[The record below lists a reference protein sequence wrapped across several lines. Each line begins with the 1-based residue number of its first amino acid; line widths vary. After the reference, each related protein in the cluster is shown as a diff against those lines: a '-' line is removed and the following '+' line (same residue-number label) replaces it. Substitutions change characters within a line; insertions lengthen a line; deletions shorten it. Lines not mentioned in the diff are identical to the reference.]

1 MKPALALALL
11 LAAVPAWLHAQPTPI
26 EPTAAATAT
35 ATATQSPTTAFAV
48 DIQAPDPVREV
59 LERHLDL
66 LRYRELT
73 DLSDGELARLLV
85 AARQN
90 VQDLV
95 ATMGYFSP
103 TIDIDPPPE
112 GSSGPERRVKLR
124 VTPGEPS
131 LVTQVNLQFTG
142 AIETDPAASTQRQQ
156 INFDWSLRQGMRF
169 TQAQWDAAKQQ
180 ALRQLTTQRY
190 PVGQISNSL
199 ADIDPASRSAALS
212 LTLDS
217 GPAYRLG
224 QLLINGNVH
233 HDREMVE
240 RLARLSPGA
249 VYEQADLV
257 QAQQRLVDSGFF
269 DSAYVALDTSGDP
282 QAAPVTVQL
291 REAPLQKLVLGI
303 GASTDSGARFS
314 VEHTHHKLPVIG
326 WRAVSKLTLDQDKQ
340 AIGTELTGPPDE
352 GNWRWAT
359 AAQLESERT
368 GSFDVNS
375 QRLRVGRS
383 QNSERFDRNY
393 YLQYDR
399 SRTAATALTAAKVA
413 DAVSAN
419 VAFTLRSFDSLPF
432 PSSGWGLGLEL
443 GGGVTLG
450 DKRDPYGR
458 VRARWLS
465 YYPLASRDDDL
476 STQVRAGRIAVR
488 AEAGAVIAKEGI
500 ALPSAQLFLA
510 GGDNSVRGYGHQDI
524 GAVMPGGLVTS
535 GRYLAVGSVE
545 WQRPITIGGQMT
557 DWESTVFMDTGA
569 VANAASGLRAKVG
582 IGAGVR
588 LKSPVGPLQI
598 DLAYGVDS
606 RRLRL
611 HLNVGFTF

>member
-1 MKPALALALL
+1 MKHSLSLALL
-11 LAAVPAWLHAQPTPI
+11 MAVLPVWLHAQPTPI
-26 EPTAAATAT
+26 DAPVTNAASA
-35 ATATQSPTTAFAV
+35 AFAV
-48 DIQAPDPVREV
+48 DIQAPEAVREV
-59 LERHLDL
+59 LERHLEL

-73 DLSDGELARLLV
+73 DLSDEELARLLV
-85 AARQN
+85 AARNN

-103 TIDIDPPPE
+103 TIDIDPPEE
-112 GSSGPERRVKLR
+112 GRRGAERRVKLR

-131 LVTQVNLQFTG
+131 LVTEVNLRFIG
-142 AIETDPAASTQRQQ
+142 AIEADPAASTQRQR
-156 INFDWSLRQGMRF
+156 ITTDWPLRPGMRF
-169 TQAQWDAAKQQ
+169 TQAKWDAAKQQ
-180 ALRQLTTQRY
+180 ALRQLSTQRY
-190 PVGQISNSL
+190 PVGQIGNSL
-199 ADIDPASRSAALS
+199 ADIDPASHSAALS
-212 LTLDS
+212 VTLDS

-224 QLLINGNVH
+224 PLLIQGNVH
-233 HDREMVE
+233 HSRELVE

-249 VYEQADLV
+249 EYEQADLV
-257 QAQQRLVDSGFF
+257 QAQQRLVDSGYF

-314 VEHTHHKLPVIG
+314 VEHTHRKVPQIG

-340 AIGTELTGPPDE
+340 TVGTELTGLPDE
-352 GNWRWAT
+352 ENWRWAT
-359 AAQLESERT
+359 AAQLENERT

-375 QRLRVGRS
+375 QRLRAGRS

-399 SRTAATALTAAKVA
+399 SRTAATAISAAQVA
-413 DAVSAN
+413 HALSAN
-419 VAFTLRSFDSLPF
+419 VAFTMRNFDSIPF

-443 GGGVTLG
+443 SGGMTLG
-450 DKRDPYGR
+450 AERAPYGR

-465 YYPLASRDDDL
+465 YYPLAGRNDL
-476 STQVRAGRIAVR
+476 STQIRAGRISLR
-488 AEAGAVIAKEGI
+488 AETGAVVAKEGTV
-500 ALPSAQLFLA
+500 LPTAQLFLA
-510 GGDNSVRGYGHQDI
+510 GGDNSVRGYGYQEI
-524 GAVMPGGLVTS
+524 GAVLPSGLTTA

-545 WQRPITIGGQMT
+545 WQRPITYKGQMT
-557 DWESTVFMDTGA
+557 DWESTVFIDTGA
-569 VANAASGLRAKVG
+569 VADSPSDLRAKVG

-598 DLAYGVDS
+598 DLAYGVDTK
-606 RRLRL
+606 RFRL